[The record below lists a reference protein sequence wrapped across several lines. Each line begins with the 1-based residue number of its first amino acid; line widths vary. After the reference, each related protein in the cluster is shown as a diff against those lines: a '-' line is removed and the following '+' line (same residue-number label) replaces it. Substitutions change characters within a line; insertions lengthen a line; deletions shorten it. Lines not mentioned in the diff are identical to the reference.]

1 MAGMWTSLL
10 PILALVA
17 SWATPCPATP
27 DTQEAAPE
35 TLRPHVPPAASK
47 SVEIGD
53 FYFKRKKYRG
63 ALSRY
68 QEAIHTDPYYAPAY
82 LGLGRAYEKMRL
94 DQKALEAY
102 HRYLDALPST
112 KEAEQ
117 AKEAHRAIER
127 LEKKLKDHRPARIQR
142 PGPP

>member
-1 MAGMWTSLL
+1 MAFMRICTLL
-10 PILALVA
+10 AVALVA
-17 SWATPCPATP
+17 SWAAPCPPTSA
-27 DTQEAAPE
+27 TQEAAPE
-35 TLRPHVPPAASK
+35 TVRPYVPPAASK

-53 FYFKRKKYRG
+53 FYFRRKKYRG

-68 QEAIHTDPYYAPAY
+68 QEAIHTDPDYAPAY

-112 KEAEQ
+112 KEAEE

-127 LEKKLKDHRPARIQR
+127 LEKKLKDHRPARKQQ